1 MSRESP
7 CLRMAKRPYSQSVPD
22 TALLIRQERLA
33 AGMTQ
38 EELAEKL
45 DTSAVTIGRYET
57 GDRQV
62 NVSRLIQ
69 IAEALGIPPARLI
82 KQGDGLADDERD
94 LIEHL
99 RANPVHKKILLSTLE
114 TLIETVPPVAAE

>member
-1 MSRESP
+1 
-7 CLRMAKRPYSQSVPD
+7 
-22 TALLIRQERLA
+22 
-33 AGMTQ
+33 MTQ

-82 KQGDGLADDERD
+82 RDGDGLTNEERD
-94 LIEHL
+94 LIAHL
-99 RANPVHKKILLSTLE
+99 RANPVHKKILISTLQ
-114 TLIETVPPVAAE
+114 TLIEAAPNVAAE

>member
-1 MSRESP
+1 
-7 CLRMAKRPYSQSVPD
+7 MAKRPYSQSVPD

-82 KQGDGLADDERD
+82 RDGDGLTNEERD
-94 LIEHL
+94 LIAHL
-99 RANPVHKKILLSTLE
+99 RANPVHKKILISTLQ
-114 TLIETVPPVAAE
+114 TLIEAAPNVAAE

>member
-1 MSRESP
+1 
-7 CLRMAKRPYSQSVPD
+7 MAKRPYAQSVPD

-33 AGMTQ
+33 AAMTQ

-45 DTSAVTIGRYET
+45 NTSAVTVGRYET

-62 NVSRLIQ
+62 NVTRLLQ
-69 IAEALGIPPARLI
+69 IADALGIPPARLI
-82 KQGDGLADDERD
+82 KDGDGLADDERA

-99 RANPVHKKILLSTLE
+99 RANPMHKKFLLSTLD
-114 TLIETVPPVAAE
+114 TLIETMPPIAAG